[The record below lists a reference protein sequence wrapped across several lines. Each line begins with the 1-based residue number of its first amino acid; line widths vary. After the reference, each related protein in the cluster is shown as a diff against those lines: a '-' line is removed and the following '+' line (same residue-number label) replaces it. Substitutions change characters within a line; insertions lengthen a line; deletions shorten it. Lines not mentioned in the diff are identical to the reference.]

1 MSFKLP
7 SIAPPRGVQLDQYVV
22 TLRNASG
29 GTVTKGEVVVL
40 SLNTASSGDVN
51 DNNQDM
57 GLDSGF
63 VNFVDV
69 SETEASNGAG
79 IYGILLEDITDDNLG
94 KVCLSGVVD
103 AITDGNSPNIAAG
116 DALIADRASG
126 LASLKGSTADADN
139 AVLGVALAAS
149 TSAAAAGTTQS
160 VLFNGFAINRA

>member
-29 GTVTKGEVVVL
+29 GTVTKGEVVTL
-40 SLNTASSGDVN
+40 ALLNSSSADVN
-51 DNNQDM
+51 DNNTDS

-63 VNFVDV
+63 V

-79 IYGILLEDITDDNLG
+79 IYGILLEDITDDSLG

-103 AITDGNSPNIAAG
+103 AITDGGSAITQGN
-116 DALIADRASG
+116 ALIADRASG
-126 LASLKGSTADADN
+126 LASLKVSTADADN
-139 AVLGVALAAS
+139 AILAVALEGS
-149 TSAAAAGTTQS
+149 SAAAAAGVTQP

>member
-7 SIAPPRGVQLDQYVV
+7 SIAPPRGVQFDQYVV

-29 GTVTKGEVVVL
+29 ATVTKGEVVTL
-40 SLNTASSGDVN
+40 ALLNTSSGDVN
-51 DNNQDM
+51 DNNTDS

-79 IYGILLEDITDDNLG
+79 IYGILLEDITDDSLG

-103 AITDGNSPNIAAG
+103 AVTDGGSAITQGN
-116 DALIADRASG
+116 ALIADRANG
-126 LASLKGSTADADN
+126 LASLKKSTDDADN
-139 AVLGVALAAS
+139 AILAVALAGS
-149 TSAAAAGTTQS
+149 SAAAAAGVTQP